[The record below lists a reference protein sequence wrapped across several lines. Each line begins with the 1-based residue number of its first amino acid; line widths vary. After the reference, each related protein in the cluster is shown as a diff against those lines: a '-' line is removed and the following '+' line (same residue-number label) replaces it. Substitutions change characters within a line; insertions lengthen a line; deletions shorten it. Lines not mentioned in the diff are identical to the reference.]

1 MKKIIFL
8 ICVVAT
14 INLHGQIKV
23 TNVGNVGIGNNS
35 PSYKLDVSGTSR
47 FSPGWVGLYIGWST
61 NNYCP
66 AIYTDYNNYLWL
78 GRSDRWL
85 NHIWCYHID
94 YQTIT
99 KHSDKRLK
107 ENIESYSNV
116 LPKIR
121 KINTYTYNYN
131 DNYFKD
137 FTIEQKQKAQR
148 KEFGFISQELNE
160 IFPEL
165 VFQSDSGIMSI
176 DYISMVPILT
186 TAIKEQQNII
196 DAQSLKI
203 KELDDRLTK
212 IEGNSNS
219 KGTLKS
225 TPKTSTD
232 TIQSNKS
239 IEVTNNLTDL
249 TNTFLYQNN
258 PNLFS
263 ERTEIKY
270 FINESVKTSLIMIFD
285 MQGVLKKQI
294 AINAKGIGSVIIEG
308 SDLRAGMYIY
318 TLVCDGQEID
328 TKRMILTE

>member
-8 ICVVAT
+8 IGITAT

-35 PSYKLDVSGTSR
+35 PSYKLDVNGTSR
-47 FSPGWVGLYIGWST
+47 FSPGRVALYIGLST
-61 NNYCP
+61 DNYCP

-85 NHIWCYHID
+85 NHIWCYKID
-94 YQTIT
+94 YQIIT
-99 KHSDKRLK
+99 KYSDKKLI
-107 ENIESYSNV
+107 ENIEICSNV

-121 KINTYTYNYN
+121 KINTYTYKYN

-137 FTIEQKQKAQR
+137 FTIEQKQKAQK
-148 KEFGFISQELNE
+148 KEFGFISEELNE

-176 DYISMVPILT
+176 DYVSMVPILT
-186 TAIKEQQNII
+186 AAIKEQQIVI

-203 KELDDRLTK
+203 KVLDDRLKK

-219 KGTLKS
+219 NGTLNS
-225 TPKTSTD
+225 TSKASTD
-232 TIQSNKS
+232 TTPSNRNL
-239 IEVTNNLTDL
+239 EVTNNLTGL

-258 PNLFS
+258 PNPFS
-263 ERTEIKY
+263 ERT
-270 FINESVKTSLIMIFD
+270 
-285 MQGVLKKQI
+285 
-294 AINAKGIGSVIIEG
+294 
-308 SDLRAGMYIY
+308 
-318 TLVCDGQEID
+318 D
-328 TKRMILTE
+328 TNTNPE